1 MARRVVGNPFENQL
15 PTVAATARPVDTY
28 VRAVV
33 EKSPLEGLAK
43 LLSNLEKKA
52 VPALQ
57 REEERRANAEYAE
70 GVELYNKNR
79 IEMGQ
84 AVKDGLIDEGA
95 SPYLRKGYRISHLS
109 AMGARYTNELSNAL
123 DNQELYKNGNPESI
137 SDFTNKFY
145 TDFQEN
151 NGLDDYENLEVAEY
165 FSGAAS
171 KANEAFRQ
179 SWTEKNVAWQK
190 DQNYAAWT
198 NEISTYADAMFLE
211 DDTDVERAIKADG
224 MAKWLNNKAKL
235 AEIDGMDREKVN
247 KTIIDAIV
255 LSAYELKDPDVLDV
269 LDSVVTG
276 TGKLGGSIAAREAVF
291 DARANISTI
300 IANEEVAAGKALALK
315 QKKFVANAETDI
327 TSLIIQ
333 STVSNITPEKL
344 VELNGQVD
352 AVMVEL
358 MKSGQQGNSDASS
371 LYRTLVKF
379 RQAQAK
385 VGAENRGDK
394 DDAFAAVMS
403 QLASESSI
411 TDVYQLLT
419 TAVED
424 DVIDPKDST
433 TLLSQWKTVYGTGES
448 LDFLTPNSPSKTVK
462 GTLLK
467 AIDGLN
473 TFDIAGGLKVRNAS
487 NMFDKNYMEQK
498 VLWKQ
503 ANPDAMFTD
512 AVQYKIAQDAAV
524 LTERS
529 FIPLDDAG
537 VAISDQ
543 ITNENEFDDTQR
555 ILAEEAEAAARAAAI
570 VDASQSNSVGTTLT
584 TDEMLNQIEGGN

>member
-151 NGLDDYENLEVAEY
+151 NGLDDYESLEVAEY

-255 LSAYELKDPDVLDV
+255 LSAYELNDPDVLDV
-269 LDSVVTG
+269 LD
-276 TGKLGGSIAAREAVF
+276 KCC
-291 DARANISTI
+291 
-300 IANEEVAAGKALALK
+300 
-315 QKKFVANAETDI
+315 
-327 TSLIIQ
+327 
-333 STVSNITPEKL
+333 
-344 VELNGQVD
+344 
-352 AVMVEL
+352 
-358 MKSGQQGNSDASS
+358 
-371 LYRTLVKF
+371 
-379 RQAQAK
+379 
-385 VGAENRGDK
+385 NR
-394 DDAFAAVMS
+394 
-403 QLASESSI
+403 
-411 TDVYQLLT
+411 
-419 TAVED
+419 
-424 DVIDPKDST
+424 
-433 TLLSQWKTVYGTGES
+433 
-448 LDFLTPNSPSKTVK
+448 N
-462 GTLLK
+462 
-467 AIDGLN
+467 
-473 TFDIAGGLKVRNAS
+473 R
-487 NMFDKNYMEQK
+487 
-498 VLWKQ
+498 
-503 ANPDAMFTD
+503 
-512 AVQYKIAQDAAV
+512 
-524 LTERS
+524 
-529 FIPLDDAG
+529 
-537 VAISDQ
+537 
-543 ITNENEFDDTQR
+543 
-555 ILAEEAEAAARAAAI
+555 
-570 VDASQSNSVGTTLT
+570 
-584 TDEMLNQIEGGN
+584 

>member
-15 PTVAATARPVDTY
+15 PTVSATARPVDTY
-28 VRAVV
+28 VRGVV
-33 EKSPLEGLAK
+33 EKNPLEGLAR

-57 REEERRANAEYAE
+57 REEERRANAEYAD

-95 SPYLRKGYRISHLS
+95 SPYLRKGYRVSHLN

-123 DNQELYKNGNPESI
+123 ENQELYKSGNPESI
-137 SDFTNKFY
+137 GEFTDKFY
-145 TDFQEN
+145 RDFQEN
-151 NGLDDYENLEVAEY
+151 NGLDDYENVEVAEY

-255 LSAYELKDPDVLDV
+255 LSAYELNDPDVLDV

-276 TGKLGGSIAAREAVF
+276 TGKLGGSIAAREAVL

-300 IANEEVAAGKALALK
+300 IANEELAAGKALALK

-344 VELNGQVD
+344 VELNGQID

-358 MKSGQQGNSDASS
+358 MKSGQQGNKDASS

-385 VGAENRGDK
+385 VGAENRGEK
-394 DDAFAAVMS
+394 DEAFAAVMT

-433 TLLSQWKTVYGTGES
+433 TLLSQWKTVYGTGET
-448 LDFLTPNSPSKTVK
+448 LDFLTPNSPSKSTK

-467 AIDGLN
+467 AITSMT
-473 TFDIAGGLKVRNAS
+473 TFDPVGGGIKVKNAS
-487 NMFDKNYMEQK
+487 NMFDKNYMQGK
-498 VLWKQ
+498 VTWLQ
-503 ANPDAMFTD
+503 ANPGAMFTD
-512 AVQYKIAQDAAV
+512 LVQYQIAQ
-524 LTERS
+524 
-529 FIPLDDAG
+529 
-537 VAISDQ
+537 
-543 ITNENEFDDTQR
+543 
-555 ILAEEAEAAARAAAI
+555 EAAAITEKSFITLNDQGAALLEQSLNEDDYADAEAQLAI
-570 VDASQSNSVGTTLT
+570 EQALT
-584 TDEMLNQIEGGN
+584 ADDMLNQIEGGI

>member
-1 MARRVVGNPFENQL
+1 MV
-15 PTVAATARPVDTY
+15 
-28 VRAVV
+28 
-33 EKSPLEGLAK
+33 
-43 LLSNLEKKA
+43 
-52 VPALQ
+52 
-57 REEERRANAEYAE
+57 
-70 GVELYNKNR
+70 
-79 IEMGQ
+79 
-84 AVKDGLIDEGA
+84 
-95 SPYLRKGYRISHLS
+95 
-109 AMGARYTNELSNAL
+109 
-123 DNQELYKNGNPESI
+123 
-137 SDFTNKFY
+137 
-145 TDFQEN
+145 
-151 NGLDDYENLEVAEY
+151 
-165 FSGAAS
+165 
-171 KANEAFRQ
+171 
-179 SWTEKNVAWQK
+179 
-190 DQNYAAWT
+190 
-198 NEISTYADAMFLE
+198 
-211 DDTDVERAIKADG
+211 
-224 MAKWLNNKAKL
+224 NNKAKL

-300 IANEEVAAGKALALK
+300 IANEEVAAGKALALQ

-358 MKSGQQGNSDASS
+358 MKSGQKGNSDASG

-467 AIDGLN
+467 AIGGLN
-473 TFDIAGGLKVRNAS
+473 TFDITGDLKVRNAS

-498 VLWKQ
+498 VIWKQ

-512 AVQYKIAQDAAV
+512 AVQYKIAQDAAL

-537 VAISDQ
+537 AALSEQ
-543 ITNENEFDDTQR
+543 MTNEDDFDATAQM
-555 ILAEEAEAAARAAAI
+555 LADDEAAAVLAQEI
-570 VDASQSNSVGTTLT
+570 IDASQSNAGGTSLT
-584 TDEMLNQIEGGN
+584 TDEMLNQIEGVN

>member
-1 MARRVVGNPFENQL
+1 M
-15 PTVAATARPVDTY
+15 
-28 VRAVV
+28 
-33 EKSPLEGLAK
+33 
-43 LLSNLEKKA
+43 
-52 VPALQ
+52 
-57 REEERRANAEYAE
+57 
-70 GVELYNKNR
+70 
-79 IEMGQ
+79 
-84 AVKDGLIDEGA
+84 
-95 SPYLRKGYRISHLS
+95 
-109 AMGARYTNELSNAL
+109 
-123 DNQELYKNGNPESI
+123 
-137 SDFTNKFY
+137 
-145 TDFQEN
+145 
-151 NGLDDYENLEVAEY
+151 
-165 FSGAAS
+165 
-171 KANEAFRQ
+171 
-179 SWTEKNVAWQK
+179 AWQK

-211 DDTDVERAIKADG
+211 DDTDIERAIKADG

-247 KTIIDAIV
+247 KTIIDSIV

-300 IANEEVAAGKALALK
+300 IANEEVAAGKALALQ

-503 ANPDAMFTD
+503 SNPDAMFTD

-543 ITNENEFDDTQR
+543 MTNEDEFDANAEL
-555 ILAEEAEAAARAAAI
+555 LAEEQAAAAAAQEI
-570 VDASQSNSVGTTLT
+570 IDASQSNAGGTSLT
-584 TDEMLNQIEGGN
+584 TDEMLNQIEGVN